1 MTMERIQNNLLSDTY
16 NLVQLARETAR
27 IKGSQQQAERLTP
40 VVSQLKSLV
49 VNQQQESIPSQPTGI
64 MAQDDFQSLLNV
76 DKKSSS
82 SSLSD
87 ARERNQVIVAM
98 ASGGMADVDI
108 ARQMGMPRD
117 EVRMVVNLANSTSRR
132 IA

>member
-1 MTMERIQNNLLSDTY
+1 MERIQNNLLSDTY

-27 IKGSQQQAERLTP
+27 LKGSQQTADKLTP
-40 VVSQLKSLV
+40 VVSQLKDLV
-49 VNQQQESIPSQPTGI
+49 SQQQAPVSTAPTGI

-76 DKKSSS
+76 EKKSSS
-82 SSLSD
+82 SSISD

-98 ASGGMADVDI
+98 ASGGMSEVDI

-132 IA
+132 IV

>member
-1 MTMERIQNNLLSDTY
+1 MERIQNNLLSDTY

-27 IKGSQQQAERLTP
+27 IKGSQQQADKLAP
-40 VVSQLKSLV
+40 VVSQLKTL
-49 VNQQQESIPSQPTGI
+49 VNQQQEPTSSQPTGI
-64 MAQDDFQSLLNV
+64 LAQDDFKSLLNV
-76 DKKSSS
+76 EKKSNSS
-82 SSLSD
+82 SISD

-98 ASGGMADVDI
+98 SSGGMAEVDI

-117 EVRMVVNLANSTSRR
+117 EVRMVVNLANSSNRR

>member
-1 MTMERIQNNLLSDTY
+1 MERIQNNLLSDTY

-27 IKGSQQQAERLTP
+27 LKGSQQTADKLTP
-40 VVSQLKSLV
+40 VVSQLKDLV
-49 VNQQQESIPSQPTGI
+49 SQQQAPASTAPTGI
-64 MAQDDFQSLLNV
+64 LAQDDFQSLLNV
-76 DKKSSS
+76 EKKSSS
-82 SSLSD
+82 SSITD

-98 ASGGMADVDI
+98 ASGGMSEVDI

-132 IA
+132 IV

>member
-1 MTMERIQNNLLSDTY
+1 MDGIQNNLLSDTL

-27 IKGSQQQAERLTP
+27 IRGSQKQADKLTP
-40 VVSQLKSLV
+40 VVSQLKTLV
-49 VNQQQESIPSQPTGI
+49 TQQKETAPAEATGI
-64 MAQDDFQSLLNV
+64 LAQDDFQSLLSAS
-76 DKKSSS
+76 KRTTAGSTG
-82 SSLSD
+82 D

-98 ASGGMADVDI
+98 ASGGMTDVDI

-132 IA
+132 IS